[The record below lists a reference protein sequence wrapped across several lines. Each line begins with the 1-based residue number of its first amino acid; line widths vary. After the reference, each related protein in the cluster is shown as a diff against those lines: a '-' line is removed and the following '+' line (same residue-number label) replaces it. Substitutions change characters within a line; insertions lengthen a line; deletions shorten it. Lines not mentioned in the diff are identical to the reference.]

1 MGLFKRK
8 NSPYYFMKFQLNG
21 QLIYESTR
29 TANKKLAEEIY
40 LNRRHEIITGIEP
53 EKERKVLQKFTFNEL
68 TERYLSYT
76 DGRLKSHSRLK
87 SFIKK
92 LIKTFGN
99 IRLDDFN
106 LILIENMQSE
116 IIKNNLSVAY
126 ANRLTAILKRMFT
139 KALDWEMINEEDLK
153 LVRKAKQLK
162 GENKRLRYLSEDE
175 AQRLINNCD
184 NHLKPIVITAL
195 NTGMRKGE
203 ILHLTWDR
211 VDLKNRIIL
220 LDITKNGERREI
232 PINNILYNVLFG
244 IVRSLKTDYVFYNPA
259 TLKSYYEIKKSF
271 TTALR
276 KSHIIDFHFHDLRHT
291 FASWLVMG
299 GIDLTTVKDLLG
311 HKDITMTLRYSH
323 LAASHI
329 SNAVKVL
336 EKNFTDSLPQEQ
348 KQKNEFLE
356 SV

>member
-139 KALDWEMINEEDLK
+139 KALDWEMINEGVLK
-153 LVRKAKQLK
+153 RIRSIKLIK
-162 GENKRLRYLSEDE
+162 GEVKRLRYLDEDE
-175 AQRLINNCD
+175 AERLIGNCGD
-184 NHLKPIVITAL
+184 NLRAIVITAL
-195 NTGMRKGE
+195 NTGMRKSE
-203 ILHLTWDR
+203 ILRLTWDR

-220 LDITKNGERREI
+220 LDKTKNGERREI
-232 PINNILYNVLFG
+232 PVNETLFGVLSG
-244 IVRSLKTDYVFYNPA
+244 IVRRIDCGYIFFNPKTLRPLDNV
-259 TLKSYYEIKKSF
+259 KKSF
-271 TTALR
+271 ASALR
-276 KSHIIDFHFHDLRHT
+276 KSHILDFRFHDLRHT
-291 FASWLVMG
+291 FASRLVMK
-299 GIDLTTVKDLLG
+299 GIDLTTVKELLG
-311 HKDITMTLRYSH
+311 HKDIKMTLRYAH
-323 LAASHI
+323 LSAPHI
-329 SNAVKVL
+329 KDAVAILDDRCKIVAVDYK
-336 EKNFTDSLPQEQ
+336 EEINNS
-348 KQKNEFLE
+348 
-356 SV
+356 